1 MLDFIPFLVL
11 LMVVA
16 ALVNSDAVM
25 TIFYMIFGI
34 ILIGLWWNQKGI
46 KHVKVSSKFDDH
58 AYLFQ
63 RSELELHIENTSIL
77 PIIWLEIHESLPVNV
92 RNTPVQNYVISLPPK
107 GKYTLKYPLY
117 TLKRG
122 FYKLGPTSISSGD
135 ILGITHSAEVFF
147 EPEPFTVY
155 PNIVNF
161 ERLSLP
167 SRSPFGF
174 LKHKDPIFEDPSR
187 IFGKR
192 NYQEGDPFSRID
204 WKSSAS
210 TGELQVKIFEPA
222 ITMETI
228 LVLDLDPESY
238 DIKKRFD
245 GTELAITSAA
255 SIANWSNHQKLTVG
269 LLTNGLDPLNDMNP
283 VSALPAQKGNQHV
296 MMILEV
302 LARVE
307 VGETSPLSS
316 LVSQAFSISA
326 WGTTL
331 ILITGIYTQRL
342 LEQIIQAK
350 RNGLNVILMLIGFSH
365 DRTKPQSESRQYGFT
380 LFYLQNTLDL
390 EMIQYSVI

>member
-1 MLDFIPFLVL
+1 MLDFIPFLVI

-16 ALVNSDAVM
+16 ALVNSDSVM
-25 TIFYMIFGI
+25 TVFYMIFGI
-34 ILIGLWWNQKGI
+34 ILIGLWWNQHGI
-46 KHVKVSSKFDDH
+46 RHIKVSRKFDDH

-63 RSELELHIENTSIL
+63 KSELELQIENTSIL

-117 TLKRG
+117 SLKRG

-135 ILGITHSAEVFF
+135 ILGITHSAEIFY
-147 EPEPFTVY
+147 EPDHFIVY
-155 PNIVNF
+155 PTIVNF
-161 ERLSLP
+161 ERLMLP

-192 NYQEGDPFSRID
+192 NYQDGDPLSRID

-228 LVLDLDPESY
+228 IVLDLDPESY
-238 DIKKRFD
+238 DIKRQFD
-245 GTELAITSAA
+245 STELAITSAA
-255 SIANWSNHQKLTVG
+255 SIANWSNHQKLAVG
-269 LLTNGLDPLNDMNP
+269 LLTNGLDPLNNMSP
-283 VSALPAQKGNQHV
+283 FSALPVQKGSQHV
-296 MMILEV
+296 MMILEA

-307 VGETSPLSS
+307 VGQTSPLNS
-316 LVSQAFSISA
+316 LFSQALSLSS

-331 ILITGIYTQRL
+331 ILITGQYSQLL
-342 LEQIIQAK
+342 LEEIIQAK
-350 RNGLNVILMLIGFSH
+350 QDGLNVVLMLIGFSQ
-365 DRTKPQSESRQYGFT
+365 DQMKAKSESREYGFT
-380 LFYLQNTLDL
+380 LFYLQNTFDLD
-390 EMIQYSVI
+390 MIQY

>member
-1 MLDFIPFLVL
+1 MLDYIPFLVI

-16 ALVNSDAVM
+16 ALVNSDSVM
-25 TIFYMIFGI
+25 TVFYMIFGI
-34 ILIGLWWNQKGI
+34 ILIGLWWNQHGI
-46 KHVKVSSKFDDH
+46 RHIKVSRKFDDH

-63 RSELELHIENTSIL
+63 KSELELQIENTSIL

-117 TLKRG
+117 SLKRG

-135 ILGITHSAEVFF
+135 ILGITHSAEIFY
-147 EPEPFTVY
+147 EPDHFIVY
-155 PNIVNF
+155 PTIVNF
-161 ERLSLP
+161 ERLMLP

-192 NYQEGDPFSRID
+192 NYQDGDPLSRID

-228 LVLDLDPESY
+228 IVLDLDPESY
-238 DIKKRFD
+238 DIKRQFD
-245 GTELAITSAA
+245 STELAITSAA

-269 LLTNGLDPLNDMNP
+269 LLTNGLDPLNNMSP
-283 VSALPAQKGNQHV
+283 FSALPVQKGSQHV
-296 MMILEV
+296 MMILEA

-307 VGETSPLSS
+307 VGQTSPLNS
-316 LVSQAFSISA
+316 LFSQALSLSS

-331 ILITGIYTQRL
+331 ILITGQYSQLL
-342 LEQIIQAK
+342 LEEIIQAK
-350 RNGLNVILMLIGFSH
+350 QDGLNVVLMLIGFSQ
-365 DRTKPQSESRQYGFT
+365 DQMKAKSESREYGFT
-380 LFYLQNTLDL
+380 LFYLQNTFDLD
-390 EMIQYSVI
+390 MIQY

>member
-1 MLDFIPFLVL
+1 MLDYIPFLVI

-16 ALVNSDAVM
+16 ALVNSDSVM
-25 TIFYMIFGI
+25 TVFYMIFGI
-34 ILIGLWWNQKGI
+34 ILIGLWWNQHGI
-46 KHVKVSSKFDDH
+46 RHIKVSRKFDDH

-63 RSELELHIENTSIL
+63 KSELELQIENTSIL

-117 TLKRG
+117 SLKRG

-135 ILGITHSAEVFF
+135 ILGITHSAEIFY
-147 EPEPFTVY
+147 EPDHFIVY
-155 PNIVNF
+155 PTIVNF
-161 ERLSLP
+161 ERLMLP

-192 NYQEGDPFSRID
+192 NYQDGDPLSRID

-228 LVLDLDPESY
+228 IVLDLDPESY
-238 DIKKRFD
+238 DIKRQFD
-245 GTELAITSAA
+245 STELAITSAA
-255 SIANWSNHQKLTVG
+255 SIANWSNHQKLAVG
-269 LLTNGLDPLNDMNP
+269 LLTNGLDPLNNMSP
-283 VSALPAQKGNQHV
+283 FSALPVQKGSQHV
-296 MMILEV
+296 MMILEA

-307 VGETSPLSS
+307 VGQTSPLNS
-316 LVSQAFSISA
+316 LFSQALSLSS

-331 ILITGIYTQRL
+331 ILITGQYSQLL
-342 LEQIIQAK
+342 LEEIIQAK
-350 RNGLNVILMLIGFSH
+350 QDGLNVVLMLIGFSQ
-365 DRTKPQSESRQYGFT
+365 DQMKAKSESREYGFT
-380 LFYLQNTLDL
+380 LFYLQNTFDLD
-390 EMIQYSVI
+390 MIQY

>member
-1 MLDFIPFLVL
+1 MLDFIPFLVI

-16 ALVNSDAVM
+16 ALVNSDSVM
-25 TIFYMIFGI
+25 TVFYMIFGI
-34 ILIGLWWNQKGI
+34 ILIGLWWNQHGI
-46 KHVKVSSKFDDH
+46 RHIKVSRKFDDH

-63 RSELELHIENTSIL
+63 KSELELQIENTSIL

-117 TLKRG
+117 SLKRG

-135 ILGITHSAEVFF
+135 ILGITHSAEIFY
-147 EPEPFTVY
+147 EPDHFIVY
-155 PNIVNF
+155 PTIVNF
-161 ERLSLP
+161 ERLMLP

-192 NYQEGDPFSRID
+192 NYQDGDPLSRID

-228 LVLDLDPESY
+228 IVLDLDPESY
-238 DIKKRFD
+238 DIKRQFD
-245 GTELAITSAA
+245 STELAITSAA

-269 LLTNGLDPLNDMNP
+269 LLTNGLDPLNNMSP
-283 VSALPAQKGNQHV
+283 FSALPVQKGSQHV
-296 MMILEV
+296 MMILEA

-307 VGETSPLSS
+307 VGQTSPLNS
-316 LVSQAFSISA
+316 LFSQALSLSS

-331 ILITGIYTQRL
+331 ILITGQYSQLL
-342 LEQIIQAK
+342 LEEIIQAK
-350 RNGLNVILMLIGFSH
+350 QDGLNVVLMLIGFSQ
-365 DRTKPQSESRQYGFT
+365 DQMKAKSESREYGFT
-380 LFYLQNTLDL
+380 LFYLQNTFDLD
-390 EMIQYSVI
+390 MIQY